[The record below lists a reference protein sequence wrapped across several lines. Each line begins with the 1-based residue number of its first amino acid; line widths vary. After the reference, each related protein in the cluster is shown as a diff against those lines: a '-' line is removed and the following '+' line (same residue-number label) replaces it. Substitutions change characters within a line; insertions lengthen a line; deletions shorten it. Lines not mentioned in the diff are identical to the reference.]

1 MYADDNDAGKLQIG
15 IFTVFSLFISFYF
28 IYIYRVFHNLFP
40 LYLYVK
46 YLKLLFKNY
55 FLYAESARIIGIHRC
70 NTLKYFQVFQA
81 GSW

>member
-15 IFTVFSLFISFYF
+15 IFTVFSLFIYFYF
-28 IYIYRVFHNLFP
+28 IYIYMDVFHNLFP

-55 FLYAESARIIGIHRC
+55 YYICRVPELPELSEFIGVIP
-70 NTLKYFQVFQA
+70 
-81 GSW
+81 

>member
-15 IFTVFSLFISFYF
+15 IFTVFSLFIYFYF
-28 IYIYRVFHNLFP
+28 IYMDVFHNLFP

-55 FLYAESARIIGIHRC
+55 YRDICRGMPELSEFIGVIP
-70 NTLKYFQVFQA
+70 
-81 GSW
+81 